1 MYLIINSLIEKV
13 IINMKIEIEKNDKG
27 LDVAVIQLSGRL
39 DAQHAGTVEEK
50 IMKAINDGYIN
61 LLINMDEIN
70 YLGSSGI
77 KVFLALNNKLN
88 DVNGKL
94 KIVNMHETGIKI
106 LKAME
111 IIDRF
116 NLYNSKSGALNS
128 F

>member
-27 LDVAVIQLSGRL
+27 LNVAGIQLSGRL

-94 KIVNMHETGIKI
+94 KIVNMHETGVKI

-116 NLYNSKSGALNS
+116 NLYNSKSDALNS